1 MNKKYTNIIIFIL
14 SFFILSNVVNASNN
28 YFALDFETNKEK
40 ILTEID
46 GNEKVN
52 LLDNNVSYQDGYVIS
67 SINLKNNIISTLTY
81 YSSTGTKIITK
92 NYENKIFVAL
102 KGDGKDLYALT
113 YELDEACASN
123 LSLTNSN
130 ILSTLDET
138 CESKQFK
145 LLKLNEKLE
154 IKNEIVIND
163 YESYNIIAQEIVKI
177 LGYDIISI
185 TENEIAILGLDDIIV
200 IDKSLETIKS
210 IEQRINNIK
219 EYFPSFS
226 IEFDNILNLVELVS
240 DIISKDNIN
249 TALKTLEERTPVN
262 IPISIY
268 QNDKYIVSS
277 GLELNSTI
285 DKRPNKAYSLIL
297 KLAGITDEIN
307 DLYVATSGTLK
318 LTDLENNTIWEQ
330 KTSNYAAYI
339 NTTIIKNYIVT
350 IGINIDAPE
359 DILAYDNIN
368 EYIKNLKINSDILIY
383 DLSGNLLDKISDG
396 SVYLN
401 LNPTNNGFITSN
413 INITSL
419 LDLDLSMNSKAYH
432 MNNQIN
438 TKITGNGN
446 IKVLKAS
453 SQGEEVTLEITP
465 NKGYKLT
472 SIKVTDE
479 NGNEIAFASNK
490 FIMPSG
496 DVTIEATFSVDNPNT
511 SDITIV
517 TIIIISIFSIIVVIN
532 SHKKMKWI
540 NG

>member
-28 YFALDFETNKEK
+28 YFTLDFETNKEK
-40 ILTEID
+40 ILTEIEE
-46 GNEKVN
+46 NEKVN

-67 SINLKNNIISTLTY
+67 NINIQNNIISTLTH
-81 YSSTGTKIITK
+81 YSTTGTKIISK
-92 NYENKIFVAL
+92 NYENKIFIAL
-102 KGDGKDLYALT
+102 KGDKKDLYALT
-113 YELDEACASN
+113 YELDETCASN
-123 LSLTNSN
+123 LSLSNSN
-130 ILSTLDET
+130 SLSTLDDT

-163 YESYNIIAQEIVKI
+163 YESYNLIAQEVVKL
-177 LGYDIISI
+177 LGYNIISI
-185 TENEIAILGLDDIIV
+185 TNNEIAILGLDDIIV
-200 IDKSLETIKS
+200 IDKNLENIKS
-210 IEQRINNIK
+210 IEQRTNNIK
-219 EYFPSFS
+219 EYFPSFG
-226 IEFDNILNLVELVS
+226 IEFENILDLIELVS
-240 DIISKDNIN
+240 DIISKDNMN
-249 TALKTLEERTPVN
+249 TVLKTLEERTPIN
-262 IPISIY
+262 IPISIN

-285 DKRPNKAYSLIL
+285 NKRPNNAYSLIL
-297 KLAGITDEIN
+297 KLANITDEIN
-307 DLYVATSGTLK
+307 DFYIATSGTLK
-318 LTDLENNTIWEQ
+318 LTDLDNNTIWEQ

-350 IGINIDAPE
+350 IGININAPE
-359 DILAYDNIN
+359 DIFTYDNI
-368 EYIKNLKINSDILIY
+368 YDYLKDLKINSDILIY

-396 SVYLN
+396 SLYLN

-453 SQGEEVTLEITP
+453 SKGEEVTIEITP
-465 NKGYKLT
+465 NKGYKLH

-496 DVTIEATFSVDNPNT
+496 DVTIEATFNVDNPNT

-517 TIIIISIFSIIVVIN
+517 TIILISIFSIIVVIN
-532 SHKKMKWI
+532 SHRKMKWI